1 MDCMLLSPS
10 RQLKMNLIV
19 KVDFGLR
26 RTLMLRITADS
37 PADTLS
43 DEVERAFG
51 LKSPVWKHIYK
62 AKWGWIN
69 INPVELATVLARAVR
84 TADSELLKKRFGQAC
99 TIEDNEPVITLLVV
113 KAVA

>member
-1 MDCMLLSPS
+1 MLLPCWTVF
-10 RQLKMNLIV
+10 KMNLTV

-26 RTLMLRITADS
+26 HTLLLRITADS

-43 DEVERAFG
+43 HEVERAFG
-51 LKSPVWKHIYK
+51 LKRPVWKHLYK
-62 AKWGWIN
+62 AKWGWMN

-99 TIEDNEPVITLLVV
+99 RIEDNERIVTLLVV